1 MLQVY
6 TRLNHFGVCL
16 SYSAILKLL
25 SEISKRNTAPIQK
38 WIQEGAT
45 FKFVGDNV
53 AKLKGVRNIT
63 SQNQGHLCHMYS
75 LLVVKNRIPPPPII
89 SLCCQRSLAHI
100 KPESLLPTDT
110 DIARMKLNLTILMCR
125 FICSYIKGLNK
136 FAGLIPKHIYHA
148 HSDFMAEKS
157 EVAVIDILHKNEACH
172 VDMLDIMK
180 AQQSY
185 LGNEFDDRVL
195 SGGDQLTC
203 ERQRCA
209 QLHVMDS
216 DTKADQL
223 ELLEPVVEDWH
234 AFMIFLEVK
243 CTHIQAS

>member
-1 MLQVY
+1 M
-6 TRLNHFGVCL
+6 
-16 SYSAILKLL
+16 LL
-25 SEISKRNTAPIQK
+25 SNNNY
-38 WIQEGAT
+38 
-45 FKFVGDNV
+45 VDDNV

-63 SQNQGHLCHMYS
+63 SQHQSHLCHMYS
-75 LLVVKNRIPPPPII
+75 LLVVKNRISPPPLL
-89 SLCCQRSLAHI
+89 SVCCQRSLRHI
-100 KPESLLPTDT
+100 KAVSLLPTAA
-110 DIARMKLNLTILMCR
+110 DIASIKLNLTILLCR
-125 FICSYIKGLNK
+125 FMCSYIKGLQK
-136 FAGLIPKHIYHA
+136 FADLIPKHIYHT
-148 HSDFMAEKS
+148 HSDLMAEKS
-157 EVAVIDILHKNEACH
+157 EVAVIDVLHKNEACH

-185 LGNEFDDRVL
+185 LGNDFNDRVL

-216 DTKADQL
+216 DTKADRL

-243 CTHIQAS
+243 YIHVIPYYRSLYTHTHRELISLNY